1 MLIGGQMK
9 CGCNLVTF
17 TAVTWKK
24 PCKNLETL
32 NVYEYLVTFKGGN
45 LEKVYKFSKIG
56 F

>member
-9 CGCNLVTF
+9 WGCYLVTF
-17 TAVTWKK
+17 TAVAWKK

-32 NVYEYLVTFKGGN
+32 NVYEYLVTFKSEN
-45 LEKVYKFSKIG
+45 LEKVYKFSKIA